1 MNTLLEKAI
10 SGAVSGFVAAAL
22 VDFSAFQRDPK
33 LIKTFDWKLA
43 IGRWAAGLLSGA
55 LAGMGLG
62 QVSA

>member
-10 SGAVSGFVAAAL
+10 SGAISGFIAAAL

-55 LAGMGLG
+55 LAGLG
-62 QVSA
+62 IGQATA

>member
-1 MNTLLEKAI
+1 MNNILEKAI
-10 SGAVSGFVAAAL
+10 SGAVSGFLAAAL

-55 LAGMGLG
+55 LAGLGIG
-62 QVSA
+62 QVSG